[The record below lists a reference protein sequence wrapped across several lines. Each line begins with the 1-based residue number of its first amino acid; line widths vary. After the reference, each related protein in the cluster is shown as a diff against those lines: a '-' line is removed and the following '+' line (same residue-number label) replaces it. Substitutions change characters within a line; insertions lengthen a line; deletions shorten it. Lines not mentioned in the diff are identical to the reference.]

1 MRIRKLELQGFKSF
15 ADRAAFHFGAGI
27 SGVVGP
33 NGCGKSNVVD
43 GVKWCL
49 GEQRARTLRGD
60 AMTDVIFAGS
70 AGRKGVS
77 FAEVSLTFTADDEPF
92 PGIWE
97 RFPEID
103 VTRRLYR
110 DGTSEYLINQE
121 KVRLRD
127 VNELFMDSG
136 AANQLYSFIEQGRI
150 GQIVQAHPEQRR
162 TLIEEA
168 AGISRYKARREETLQ
183 KLTSTRS
190 SLERVADLTDEMGRQ
205 LKSAER
211 AVLRALRWQE
221 LSCRVRQEEIAVGL
235 ARCHGLIGDR
245 KAVGQAVREAQ
256 AAMEQATR
264 GVEGHEA
271 DVAARRAVLEASEAE
286 LGEVRDAMAKAEAD
300 RRVEDSGQQ
309 FQQREAA
316 SARDRLGQLERDVAG
331 QESERDAARV
341 EVERA
346 EAAWRGAEA
355 QVPALRLR
363 ADALGEESRSLG
375 FEVSHAR
382 AALDAA
388 RKVAL
393 AALEAAVR
401 ARSVREGMDR
411 RGRDLDERARRHA
424 ERVEEARSQ
433 DSRVADEI
441 TRVQEQVALARAAVE
456 GAKAVVAG
464 LLADA
469 QGAEREREAAVGRV
483 RSAEQG
489 VREAEREVTR
499 VQEGVRGAEDRVRK
513 ASVGVQAREAEVRG
527 REQAWTAVD
536 RERAALLARIDAI
549 EDGIRRNTDAPDGL
563 KQALAVPGVLGLLA
577 PMLEVPRE
585 REELLAR
592 MLEGGL
598 ETVLVPDVAT
608 ALAVARA
615 AKGQKARVLIVGPD
629 RPTAGAR
636 GIEGIG
642 GTPLGREALARLA
655 PNVVEVDSVERAYAA
670 WAPGLR
676 VVSRDGAVLREDG
689 VLLLGLGAAGTA
701 AFARKREVAA
711 LREDLEKRAAA
722 VKAAAGEVAAARGRV
737 AEAEAERDALSRAV
751 REELGG
757 VAVAQQGVEAAR
769 AFVREQQ
776 NGVAAADAA
785 VRKAAGVVD
794 AARQEQRRVETI
806 EHEVR
811 ARLDAR
817 QASRVAA
824 ERLAQ
829 QLVADGLAV
838 ERARVEL
845 TREDEAAAVA
855 ILAAEAKQVA
865 AEEEVRTALRKI
877 ELAEP
882 RLQEAQAEIASTRM
896 ALSELQGTVR
906 NEGALADAARARV
919 ERATL
924 RIQQVG
930 QERSRLETRLVE
942 LALEA
947 EAAAARLQA
956 LGEQIGVLRDRM
968 DDLKGRVG
976 ESRDAVKVADTAAR
990 AARDRRD
997 VARDAL
1003 GAAEARLARVRDA
1016 LERLRGEVEG
1026 KHEVN
1031 LVGLLDRLVRDGQL
1045 LIDGWESVGVP
1056 ELTVPE
1062 SVPTMR
1068 LVRSDL
1074 DRDVE
1079 ERARGLAELRTTF
1092 GKIGEVNVGALDE
1105 FLEVSGRHGEL
1116 VRQRADLEE
1125 AMRIIEDVIGQL
1137 NRTCR
1142 ERFRET
1148 FDLVAEHF
1156 VELYP
1161 RLVGGGS
1168 GRLALTNEDDL
1179 LLTGVEMYVQP
1190 PGKKVQSLSLLS
1202 GGEKAMAAI
1211 ALIFSLFRV
1220 KPSPF
1225 CLLDEVD
1232 APLDEG
1238 NGERFNQMLKEM
1250 SQRSQFIIITH
1261 NKKTMECA
1269 DVLYGVSMPEPG
1281 ISRLVTVKL
1290 D

>member
-49 GEQRARTLRGD
+49 GEQRAKTLRGD
-60 AMTDVIFAGS
+60 SMTDVIFAGS

-92 PGIWE
+92 PGIWA

-110 DGTSEYLINQE
+110 DGASEYLINQE

-127 VNELFMDSG
+127 VNDLFMDSG

-183 KLTSTRS
+183 KLTSTRT

-211 AVLRALRWQE
+211 AVMRALRWQE
-221 LSCRVRQEEIAVGL
+221 LSCKVRQEEIAVGL

-245 KAVGQAVREAQ
+245 KAIGHAVREAT
-256 AAMEQATR
+256 AAMEEATR
-264 GVEGHEA
+264 GVDRTEA
-271 DVAARRAVLEASEAE
+271 DVTARRAVLEVREAE
-286 LGEVRDAMAKAEAD
+286 LGELRDGLAKAEGD
-300 RRVEDSGQQ
+300 RRVEDSGVQ
-309 FQQREAA
+309 FQEREAA
-316 SARDRLGQLERDVAG
+316 GARERLAQLERDVAG
-331 QESERDAARV
+331 LEAEREAGRV
-341 EVERA
+341 EGERA
-346 EAAWRGAEA
+346 EAAWQEAEA
-355 QVPALRLR
+355 QIPAARVR
-363 ADALGEESRSLG
+363 ADALGEESQKLG
-375 FEVSHAR
+375 LLVSHTR

-388 RKVAL
+388 RRVAL
-393 AALEAAVR
+393 TALEAAVR
-401 ARSVREGMDR
+401 AKSVREGMGR
-411 RGRDLDERARRHA
+411 RGKDLDERARRHA
-424 ERVEEARSQ
+424 ERVEEAKSQ

-441 TRVQEQVALARAAVE
+441 TRVQAQLGEARAVVE
-456 GAKAVVAG
+456 AARAVVEARI
-464 LLADA
+464 AD
-469 QGAEREREAAVGRV
+469 
-483 RSAEQG
+483 
-489 VREAEREVTR
+489 VREAEREREGVVAGVRKAEVGVREAEKEVSR

-513 ASVGVQAREAEVRG
+513 ASQAVQAREVEVRG
-527 REQAWTAVD
+527 KEQSWTAAD
-536 RERAALLARIDAI
+536 RDRAALLARIDAI

-615 AKGQKARVLIVGPD
+615 AKGQKARVLIVDPSQ
-629 RPTAGAR
+629 PAG
-636 GIEGIG
+636 EPVFGIG
-642 GTPLGREALARLA
+642 GTAVGRVALGRLA
-655 PNVVEVDSVERAYAA
+655 PKVAEVGTVEEAYAT
-670 WAPGLR
+670 WVPGLR
-676 VVSRDGAVLREDG
+676 VVTRDGAVLREDG

-701 AFARKREVAA
+701 AFARKREVAT
-711 LREDLEKRAAA
+711 LREELAKRVATVAAA
-722 VKAAAGEVAAARGRV
+722 SEAVAAARARV
-737 AEAEAERDALSRAV
+737 AEAEAERDALAAAV
-751 REELGG
+751 GEEVGR
-757 VAVAQQGVEAAR
+757 VALAQQGVEAAR
-769 AFVREQQ
+769 AGVREAQ
-776 NGVAAADAA
+776 NGVGVADVA
-785 VRKAAGVVD
+785 VRKAAGVVEL
-794 AARQEQRRVETI
+794 ARQEQRKVETI
-806 EHEVR
+806 EHEVK

-829 QLVADGLAV
+829 QLMADGLGV
-838 ERARVEL
+838 ERARAEL
-845 TREDEAAAVA
+845 AQEDAAAAVA
-855 ILAAEAKQVA
+855 IVAAEAKQET
-865 AEEEVRTALRKI
+865 AEEEVRAALRKI
-877 ELAEP
+877 EEAEP
-882 RLQEAQAEIASTRM
+882 KLQAAQAEIATLRM
-896 ALSELQGTVR
+896 RLSELQGTVR
-906 NEGALADAARARV
+906 NQGALADAAKARA
-919 ERATL
+919 ERATA
-924 RIQQVG
+924 RIVQVAE
-930 QERSRLETRLVE
+930 ERSRLEIKLVE
-942 LALEA
+942 IAVEA
-947 EAAAARLQA
+947 EGAKARLQA
-956 LGEQIGVLRDRM
+956 LGEQIGVFRDRM
-968 DDLKGRVG
+968 DTLKTTVT
-976 ESRDAVKVADTAAR
+976 ESRDAVKIADGAAR

-997 VARDAL
+997 AARDAL
-1003 GAAEARLARVRDA
+1003 GLAEARFAKIRDA
-1016 LERLRGEVEG
+1016 LERLRAEIEG

-1031 LVGLLDRLVRDGQL
+1031 LVGLLDRIDRDGQL
-1045 LIDGWESVGVP
+1045 LIDGWESVAVP
-1056 ELTVPE
+1056 GLTVPE
-1062 SVPTMR
+1062 SVPTLR
-1068 LVRSDL
+1068 LVRADL
-1074 DRDVE
+1074 DRDIE
-1079 ERARGLAELRTTF
+1079 ERARALAEQRVAF
-1092 GKIGEVNVGALDE
+1092 GKIGEVNVTALDE
-1105 FLEVSGRHGEL
+1105 FLEVAGRHGEL

-1156 VELYP
+1156 IELYP

-1281 ISRLVTVKL
+1281 TSRLVTVKL